1 MRVATGLDESGRA
14 GVFEATFSDKDS
26 PRSDRKGKFVSGID
40 IFLSYS
46 REDRAAVRHIAESFE
61 ADGFDVW
68 WDAALKSGQTFDEVI
83 EQRLKEAKAVVVLW
97 SPRSVT
103 SRWVRAEATLA
114 DRKNKLAPAIIEP
127 CDRPIAFELTHT
139 ADLSEWTGETSDI
152 KWRAFV
158 KDVQALVQKAGA
170 GEPAPAQP
178 PVPPHR
184 ETRAASGFSPAA
196 RQPARPHGD
205 DDVIFNSRSR
215 RAPEPDVPYI
225 PVATEPAVD
234 MPDESEEVHC
244 LRVTDGLDDSELFLV
259 PPAGLKIGRTTP
271 ADAVISHP
279 SVSREHCVVGLA
291 NDELLVTDLN
301 STNGT
306 YIDDQRI
313 SRAAVLPVGSVLRV
327 GQVSLTHEVM
337 TRADAQNGP
346 AGNNRRGGMRPARL
360 AAAP

>member
-1 MRVATGLDESGRA
+1 
-14 GVFEATFSDKDS
+14 
-26 PRSDRKGKFVSGID
+26 VSGID

-61 ADGFDVW
+61 AEGFDVW

-114 DRKNKLAPAIIEP
+114 DRKNKLVPAIIEP

-170 GEPAPAQP
+170 GEVA
-178 PVPPHR
+178 VPPAIAAHR
-184 ETRAASGFSPAA
+184 ETRAAPRFTPPP
-196 RQPARPHGD
+196 RQTPREDSGD
-205 DDVIFNSRSR
+205 DDVVFTSPSR
-215 RAPEPDVPYI
+215 RAPEPDVPHI
-225 PVATEPAVD
+225 PVVTEPSI
-234 MPDESEEVHC
+234 DEFDENQEVHC
-244 LRVTDGLDDSELFLV
+244 LRVTEGVDDKDLFV
-259 PPAGLKIGRTTP
+259 VRPAGLKIGRTAP

-279 SVSREHCVVGLA
+279 SVSREHCVVGVA

-306 YIDDQRI
+306 YIDDLRI
-313 SRAAVLPVGSVLRV
+313 SRAVVLPVGSVLRV

-337 TRADAQNGP
+337 SMAEARRGP
-346 AGNNRRGGMRPARL
+346 AGNNRRGGIRPARL